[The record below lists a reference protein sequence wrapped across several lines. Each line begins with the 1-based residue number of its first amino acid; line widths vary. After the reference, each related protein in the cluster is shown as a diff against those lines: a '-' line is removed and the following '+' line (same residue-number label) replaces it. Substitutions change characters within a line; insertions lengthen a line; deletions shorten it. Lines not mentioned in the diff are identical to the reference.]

1 MQAVIGTPTGDTF
14 QIELD
19 ETQESALVGK
29 RIGDEVEGSVLGL
42 SGYTLE
48 VRGGSDTDGFP
59 MKQSVTGTG
68 RKRILLTKEAGGKD
82 LEKGERIR
90 KSVRGNTVSEAIEQL
105 NLAVVEAGSEDVET
119 LLFGESEDEGSE
131 ESEAESDTA
140 EEQDADEAE
149 DDTPED
155 AEADEPDDEDEAE
168 AEEAEEEPEDE
179 DDEEKAG
186 EEEA

>member
-48 VRGGSDTDGFP
+48 VRGGSDQDGFP

-68 RKRILLTKEAGGKD
+68 RKRILLTKEAGGRNLD
-82 LEKGERIR
+82 KGERIR

-105 NLAVVEAGSEDVET
+105 NLAVIEEGSEDVES
-119 LLFGESEDEGSE
+119 LLFGSSDEDPGEDNADGEEASESDEGDVDE
-131 ESEAESDTA
+131 GDA
-140 EEQDADEAE
+140 EEEEAAGE
-149 DDTPED
+149 
-155 AEADEPDDEDEAE
+155 EADE
-168 AEEAEEEPEDE
+168 EET
-179 DDEEKAG
+179 
-186 EEEA
+186 